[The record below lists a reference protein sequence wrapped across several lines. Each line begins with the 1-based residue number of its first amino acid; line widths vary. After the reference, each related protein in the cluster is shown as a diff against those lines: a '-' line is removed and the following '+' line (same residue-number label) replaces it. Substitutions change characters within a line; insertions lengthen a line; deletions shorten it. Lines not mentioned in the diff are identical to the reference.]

1 MNLFKKTLIIFF
13 YILLIIYSLEI
24 FTNFFIKEKKNLTVT
39 NIDKLKI
46 EAINKIPNFDKRK
59 DFQAFNEEKKNH
71 DIYPSFRLSIDT
83 INKNTYLKN
92 FLKEKIFKKKKIPF
106 RGPINKMSLGS
117 NEEGLREIIY
127 NDKYGFKN
135 YNKVYQKDIDLM
147 IIGDSFAEGVPFGNN
162 YDVSGIIN
170 LNSNFNSINYGVSG
184 TGPLHSLG
192 VLTEYGKYFKPRN
205 VFYFFYEGNDL
216 RDLILEKNTFLKS
229 YLEDNFSQN
238 LFNSELEIKFFLND
252 FEELFFEY
260 ILDEMIKKENN
271 SVIVKINKNSFIE
284 IFKDI
289 IELQNLKRVL
299 IPKDAYLYKNKKLDY
314 DTFEKSIIKMNQI
327 VDNWGGKFHL
337 VYLPSWSRYNNNL
350 SFTHK
355 FFKNKIKKITKRNN
369 IDMIDMDYF
378 FKKKKLD
385 NANLFNLGIYGHY
398 TQEGYKILADKILD
412 NM

>member
-1 MNLFKKTLIIFF
+1 
-13 YILLIIYSLEI
+13 
-24 FTNFFIKEKKNLTVT
+24 
-39 NIDKLKI
+39 
-46 EAINKIPNFDKRK
+46 
-59 DFQAFNEEKKNH
+59 
-71 DIYPSFRLSIDT
+71 
-83 INKNTYLKN
+83 
-92 FLKEKIFKKKKIPF
+92 
-106 RGPINKMSLGS
+106 MSLGS
-117 NEEGLREIIY
+117 NEEGFREIIY

-216 RDLILEKNTFLKS
+216 RDLILEKDTFLKS